1 MRNGEY
7 YSKFDQSEKI
17 FYCVAH
23 SFSFLL
29 IHILKLFI
37 KLCVCLLSTY
47 CYKIEALLCVASCCW
62 LVLKFTSFDF

>member
-1 MRNGEY
+1 MMNGEY

-29 IHILKLFI
+29 FIFKFFLSNCVFVFCLHIVIKLKLCYVLQVVVG
-37 KLCVCLLSTY
+37 LC
-47 CYKIEALLCVASCCW
+47 
-62 LVLKFTSFDF
+62 